1 MLPHLR
7 AVCVCCFTHFFLQEG
22 DASILLRMKEDYDG
36 AEPAA
41 SSIALAN
48 LWRLAGLTS
57 GEVCLPLPLLGA
69 FYWTLLCAAQSRAAC
84 APGRVCCM
92 PLHRVIA
99 RLMPAGCHGH

>member
-1 MLPHLR
+1 M
-7 AVCVCCFTHFFLQEG
+7 QEG

-57 GEVCLPLPLLGA
+57 GEVRLLLLPLGT
-69 FYWTLLCAAQSRAAC
+69 FRWTLLCRAVACGMCSWACMLHAA
-84 APGRVCCM
+84 APSSCTR
-92 PLHRVIA
+92 
-99 RLMPAGCHGH
+99 